1 MSFTSTKH
9 GAIHGDNRLKKK
21 LYTDVQQGEK
31 KRQATFTWRPLTK
44 TLQCTHINT
53 HPRQKKKVQRHS
65 LVTDLV
71 PSEMACLASSPGK
84 MSRTAVWISREE
96 MVDFLEYAASS
107 GKDVELKSP
116 FLRITIRKHT
126 RCLCGNPLKDIIDK
140 RVEDGHR
147 LVGDTRIGVY
157 LLEN

>member
-1 MSFTSTKH
+1 MYNKE
-9 GAIHGDNRLKKK
+9 K
-21 LYTDVQQGEK
+21 K
-31 KRQATFTWRPLTK
+31 KRQATFTWHPLTK

-53 HPRQKKKVQRHS
+53 HPHQKKVQRHS

-107 GKDVELKSP
+107 AKDVELKSP
-116 FLRITIRKHT
+116 LLRITIRKHT
-126 RCLCGNPLKDIIDK
+126 RCLCGNPLKDIIDT